1 MEQSDALSRR
11 PDLCPEE
18 DTDNQN
24 RILLPE
30 LLFVNT
36 IDIDLKEHIAKIKKM
51 DPIVLEALTAL
62 QTNGPP
68 PMQTSLKDWDI
79 KEDLIFY
86 KDKCY
91 VPDDLDLRRN
101 ITQ

>member
-1 MEQSDALSRR
+1 MEQSDVLSQR

-30 LLFVNT
+30 SLFVNA
-36 IDIDLKEHIAKIKKM
+36 INIDLKGHIAKIKKM
-51 DPIVLEALTAL
+51 DPIVLEALTAI

-68 PMQTSLKDWDI
+68 PMQTSLKDWEI

-91 VPDDLDLRRN
+91 VPNDLDLRQK